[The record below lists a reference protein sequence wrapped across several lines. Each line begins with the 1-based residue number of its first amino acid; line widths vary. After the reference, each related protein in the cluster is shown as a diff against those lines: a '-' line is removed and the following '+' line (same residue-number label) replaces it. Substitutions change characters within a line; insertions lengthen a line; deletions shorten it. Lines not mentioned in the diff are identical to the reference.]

1 MVCNRNG
8 FPKMKDF
15 SRLGA
20 LLAVTYTLK
29 VVVSKKWREIDTLL
43 PHTTNR
49 EYHMAYLF
57 VPFPVT
63 LDDLEGHSP
72 NAGLIK
78 CNSTNT
84 YATLARF

>member
-1 MVCNRNG
+1 MT
-8 FPKMKDF
+8 DF
-15 SRLGA
+15 SRLDA
-20 LLAVTYTLK
+20 LLAVTHTLK
-29 VVVSKKWREIDTLL
+29 LVVSKKWREIDTLL

-49 EYHMAYLF
+49 ECHMAYLF

-63 LDDLEGHSP
+63 SDDLEGHSP